1 MGATYKR
8 SKERP
13 KRSMRNCLLQNA
25 KRCQSTAYS
34 FAVFDTAGGI
44 IDEECL
50 VEDLPEENLHELT
63 KQEEYHEQE

>member
-8 SKERP
+8 SKESP
-13 KRSMRNCLLQNA
+13 K
-25 KRCQSTAYS
+25 
-34 FAVFDTAGGI
+34 GI
-44 IDEECL
+44 IDEESL